1 MLSRDARY
9 LVGIV
14 EGLIAWEWL
23 VSGANKL
30 LAGDFPQGLGVTL
43 SDSLRNNP
51 NGWYVQLLKTLVIPR
66 SVGFGYAIEYGETLI
81 GLGLL
86 IGAILLFGPVRR
98 KGDPQYRFAIA
109 EMAVAAVAALACAFL
124 CINFHFF
131 MGNGLFPG
139 LNPSNPFDEGISL
152 DTLMPPLSLVVLGA
166 NVWALCDMAG
176 IPFMELLR
184 AGWNRLRAPFSAN
197 HRRSEGSAA

>member
-23 VSGANKL
+23 VSGTNKL

-43 SDSLRNNP
+43 SNGLQNNP
-51 NGWYVQLLKTLVIPR
+51 NGWYIQFLKTLVIPH
-66 SVGFGYAIEYGETLI
+66 SVVYGYAIEYGEILI

-98 KGDPQYRFAIA
+98 KGEPQYRFAIG
-109 EMAVAAVAALACAFL
+109 EMAIASGAALACAFL

-131 MGNGLFPG
+131 MGAGLFPG
-139 LNPSNPFDEGISL
+139 LNPSDPFDEGISL
-152 DTLMPPLSLVVLGA
+152 DTLMPPLSLVVLVA
-166 NVWALCDMAG
+166 NIWALCDMAG
-176 IPFMELLR
+176 VPFVELIR
-184 AGWNRLRAPFSAN
+184 AGWSRLRATFSAK
-197 HRRSEGSAA
+197 HRRSESSPA